1 MADWIPNKGW
11 ESGDAGGWTFTQST
25 GFSLGIGDSSTYPA
39 GTLPRTGTYCLF
51 MFRSLT
57 GLRWGKVEYSSADYE
72 IARGKEAIFTVYRKW
87 YAASVRYPQTKY
99 IRIDDGVGQTD
110 YNLDEGLGDGFQLQT
125 VTRTIDASATKLDFI
140 IYVEGLD
147 TAHHRLGID
156 DMNVTVAG
164 SESPATVYPTD
175 PLARVTGLVHIYDRL
190 KGIYQLEAFVG
201 DVSTAIA
208 LLYEKK
214 VTPATIKELA
224 EVARRMEELEKFA
237 EDFYKG
243 FKG

>member
-11 ESGDAGGWTFTQST
+11 ESGDAGGWTLTQST
-25 GFSLGIGDSSTYPA
+25 LFTNA
-39 GTLPRTGTYCLF
+39 VQTTAPRTDTYSLI
-51 MFRSLT
+51 MFRFGT
-57 GLRWGKVEYSSADYE
+57 GQRFGKAEYSSPDYE
-72 IARGKEAIFTVYRKW
+72 IARGKEVIFTVYRRW
-87 YAASVRYPQTKY
+87 YLSSVRYPQTKY

-140 IYVEGLD
+140 IYVAGDD
-147 TAHHRLGID
+147 TAHHRLSID

-164 SESPATVYPTD
+164 SESPAEVYPTD

-190 KGIYQLEAFVG
+190 KGIYQLEAFIG

-208 LLYEKK
+208 LLYEKGIGGL
-214 VTPATIKELA
+214 TPEQRQLERTM
-224 EVARRMEELEKFA
+224 RRIQRIIDEAKQSGLDIPFFGEF
-237 EDFYKG
+237 
-243 FKG
+243 